1 MNEYY
6 KKRYNISNYFLNI
19 DTDDYYNIMCII
31 LMLLIVN
38 IVIYT
43 IYPIIF
49 IMTKKDINFTIT
61 IYIIFL
67 IVFYIISYNL
77 YISLKDIC
85 SNELLSQ
92 YYNYYKLLNI
102 IFKENFYYFK
112 KEFTDN
118 LIKNINNIENV
129 YDNKANELLNS
140 SNDILKYYKDI
151 ENIYTQRLYF
161 TFDKF
166 KFLHKNLGFIDTKP
180 NNDLNDENNYYI
192 DLKIIEENY
201 SNSNEKKKL
210 LHYINSKYNTNF
222 KYLYKTSPLTDKFN
236 KNMEII
242 INNFKNNIYNY
253 LYISIFFIIVSLQN
267 LLINFNI
274 VMINIYISV
283 IILLFI
289 FMYYYTN
296 T

>member
-19 DTDDYYNIMCII
+19 DTDDYYNIMRII

-180 NNDLNDENNYYI
+180 NNDLNDENLDFDFDFENPNNDSMNTTRENI
-192 DLKIIEENY
+192 SLNIEPDNEDSFDSQGSLHLSDLEENSNLNNSNNTTIEEVEAEPEE
-201 SNSNEKKKL
+201 SFGGKIKKK
-210 LHYINSKYNTNF
+210 K
-222 KYLYKTSPLTDKFN
+222 K
-236 KNMEII
+236 
-242 INNFKNNIYNY
+242 
-253 LYISIFFIIVSLQN
+253 
-267 LLINFNI
+267 
-274 VMINIYISV
+274 
-283 IILLFI
+283 
-289 FMYYYTN
+289 
-296 T
+296 

>member
-6 KKRYNISNYFLNI
+6 KKRYNISNYILNI

-118 LIKNINNIENV
+118 LIKNI
-129 YDNKANELLNS
+129 Y
-140 SNDILKYYKDI
+140 
-151 ENIYTQRLYF
+151 
-161 TFDKF
+161 
-166 KFLHKNLGFIDTKP
+166 
-180 NNDLNDENNYYI
+180 
-192 DLKIIEENY
+192 
-201 SNSNEKKKL
+201 
-210 LHYINSKYNTNF
+210 
-222 KYLYKTSPLTDKFN
+222 
-236 KNMEII
+236 
-242 INNFKNNIYNY
+242 
-253 LYISIFFIIVSLQN
+253 
-267 LLINFNI
+267 
-274 VMINIYISV
+274 
-283 IILLFI
+283 
-289 FMYYYTN
+289 
-296 T
+296 